1 MLSKYLARLIFIE
14 LYIYL
19 KSVSGGHLVLRY
31 FLNSWVPNT
40 GLDAGTN
47 KTAVNRNQTLL
58 LVMKDT
64 LSVVISTVKRG
75 KVRWGRRWWWLGKCW
90 APSCCVVR
98 EGLSNEKTFEQ
109 RPQWSEEER
118 KGVS

>member
-1 MLSKYLARLIFIE
+1 MKVCILRRQCLISTVPENPHFPVVMSAFE
-14 LYIYL
+14 RFDAL
-19 KSVSGGHLVLRY
+19 K
-31 FLNSWVPNT
+31 
-40 GLDAGTN
+40 
-47 KTAVNRNQTLL
+47 
-58 LVMKDT
+58 
-64 LSVVISTVKRG
+64 ISTVKRG